1 MLKLQYIVIVGC
13 GRLGS
18 LLASTLSSQGNSVVI
33 IDQDQSTF
41 DNLSLDFS
49 GFQIAGD
56 AAELAVLRESKINK
70 ADCLLAVTGN
80 DNLNLMVAQI
90 AKIVF
95 AVPIV
100 LVRVSDPQ
108 REELYRDFGLKTIS
122 PTKLA
127 AEIFWQTLEQQTQSS

>member
-1 MLKLQYIVIVGC
+1 MQKLENIVIVGC

-18 LLASTLSSQGNSVVI
+18 LLALTLSRQGNNVI
-33 IDQDQSTF
+33 IIDKDESTF
-41 DNLSLDFS
+41 ELLSFDFT
-49 GFQIAGD
+49 GFQIPGD
-56 AAELAVLRESKINK
+56 AAELSVLREAKLNK

-95 AVPIV
+95 SVSTI
-100 LVRVSDPQ
+100 LVRVFDPQ
-108 REELYRDFGLKTIS
+108 REELYRDLGLVTIS

-127 AEIFWQTLEQQTQSS
+127 SEVFLQTLEQQNL